1 MCQKFILPK
10 KRRYRYNEAFILSF
24 LAEKSNKSMKQEDQ
38 YICPVMRN
46 LIDQLE
52 ERNIPLAES
61 RMSDYHFHE
70 FYFRVN
76 ANPEIIKTPH
86 FEGAKVVENCIVCDC
101 HWSTMEFKHI
111 IY

>member
-1 MCQKFILPK
+1 
-10 KRRYRYNEAFILSF
+10 
-24 LAEKSNKSMKQEDQ
+24 MKQEDQ

-76 ANPEIIKTPH
+76 ANPEIIKTLH
-86 FEGAKVVENCIVCDC
+86 FEGAKVVGNCIVCDC
-101 HWSTMEFKHI
+101 HWSTMEFDKASVYEMHDDGI
-111 IY
+111 

>member
-1 MCQKFILPK
+1 
-10 KRRYRYNEAFILSF
+10 
-24 LAEKSNKSMKQEDQ
+24 MKQEDQ

-76 ANPEIIKTPH
+76 ANPEIIKTLH

-101 HWSTMEFKHI
+101 HWSTMEFDKASVYEMHDDGI
-111 IY
+111 

>member
-1 MCQKFILPK
+1 
-10 KRRYRYNEAFILSF
+10 
-24 LAEKSNKSMKQEDQ
+24 MKQEDQ

-76 ANPEIIKTPH
+76 ANPE
-86 FEGAKVVENCIVCDC
+86 
-101 HWSTMEFKHI
+101 S
-111 IY
+111 